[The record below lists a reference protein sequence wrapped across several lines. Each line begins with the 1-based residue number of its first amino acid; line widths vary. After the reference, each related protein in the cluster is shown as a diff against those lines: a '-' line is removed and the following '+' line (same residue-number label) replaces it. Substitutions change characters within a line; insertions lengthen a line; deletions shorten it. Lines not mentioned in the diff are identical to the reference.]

1 MTSIRFCCY
10 SSPLEKDSYSVV
22 ISSSIN
28 FLPHIEFPEE
38 TSRQTTNSHT
48 IRKFSCCGL
57 AVVAM
62 LVVLGAVVATA
73 TLTLINKSQS
83 AEHWVKEGDTTMLG
97 KAKSLWYREIVVT
110 ESLEAGDTDHSIDA
124 WVLPCGNL
132 KERSKYLTFQSRNL
146 YLYYET
152 FLLGE
157 QPGETPI
164 YLLAGSQIS
173 YSFLISTN
181 NTFSTIPEFFIF
193 DNEKAFQSFIHG
205 KMEGVKSAIYR
216 QQLAVGTPQNPALTE
231 LSYTVQYNGYYFMT
245 GYSEPGISYQFNATE
260 DVRYLNTSD
269 YKGKYP
275 SCKFSL
281 GQTCS
286 FVTDSSF
293 LGSNEEYCLIAHINQ
308 PYSEDPP
315 STHIEV
321 ETNKRYEVLL
331 LPAVVAI
338 VGLITLVL
346 LGFTFVVVL
355 VRKRRMYGYTRI

>member
-1 MTSIRFCCY
+1 MAMAALTSI
-10 SSPLEKDSYSVV
+10 
-22 ISSSIN
+22 N
-28 FLPHIEFPEE
+28 
-38 TSRQTTNSHT
+38 Q
-48 IRKFSCCGL
+48 
-57 AVVAM
+57 
-62 LVVLGAVVATA
+62 
-73 TLTLINKSQS
+73 SQS
-83 AEHWVKEGDTTMLG
+83 KEYWVQRGDTV
-97 KAKSLWYREIVVT
+97 SLLKINSFWYKEIVIT
-110 ESLEAGDTDHSIDA
+110 ETLKTGDSDHSIDA
-124 WVLPCGNL
+124 WVLPCGSL
-132 KERSKYLTFQSRNL
+132 KKRSKRITFRSRSL

-164 YLLAGSQIS
+164 YLLAGSQVT

-181 NTFSTIPEFFIF
+181 ITLSTKPEFFIF
-193 DNEKAFQSFIHG
+193 DNEKAFQSFIRG

-231 LSYTVQYNGYYFMT
+231 LSYTVKHNGYYFMT

-260 DVRYLNTSD
+260 QVQYLNTSD

-275 SCKFSL
+275 SCQFSS

-286 FVTDSSF
+286 FVTNSSF

-315 STHIEV
+315 STHITV

-331 LPAVVAI
+331 LPGVAAMVSVI
-338 VGLITLVL
+338 VL
-346 LGFTFVVVL
+346 VVL
-355 VRKRRMYGYTRI
+355 VFALIVCTIYRKRGTYGYTRIQ